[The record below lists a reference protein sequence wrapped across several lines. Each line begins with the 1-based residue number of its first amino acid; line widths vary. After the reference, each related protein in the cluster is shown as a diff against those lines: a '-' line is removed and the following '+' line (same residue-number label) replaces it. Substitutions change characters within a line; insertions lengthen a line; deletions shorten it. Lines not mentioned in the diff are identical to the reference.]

1 MNYDKQYIE
10 QLLNRFLEGE
20 STIAEEEIL
29 ARYFAT
35 HTVDSNWEPYKQM
48 FAYFESGMSSDN
60 ALGAAST
67 NIIKVNW
74 RKVMGIAASVAIMLG
89 IGVTALIYNYSK
101 PAKQNILID
110 PAVPP
115 HEVLSHNTSSEPETI
130 KPCDPSDGDIKTI
143 KRTPQRA
150 SSSSRAAIEIEIEI
164 AEKKYAEQKAEEMQ
178 WVEDAIAATYAQ
190 AEQQQL
196 ELERQIERE
205 YEQTCLAQLPEEPVI
220 PVP

>member
-48 FAYFESGMSSDN
+48 FAYFESGMSTYN
-60 ALGAAST
+60 APGAAST

-74 RKVMGIAASVAIMLG
+74 SKVMGIAASVAIMLG
-89 IGVTALIYNYSK
+89 IGVTAILYNFDK

-130 KPCDPSDGDIKTI
+130 KPCDPSEGDIKTI
-143 KRTPQRA
+143 KRTPQSA
-150 SSSSRAAIEIEIEI
+150 SSSSRAAIEIEI
-164 AEKKYAEQKAEEMQ
+164 AEKKYIEQKAEEMQ

>member
-48 FAYFESGMSSDN
+48 FAYFESGMSADD
-60 ALGAAST
+60 APGAAST
-67 NIIKVNW
+67 NIVRVNW
-74 RKVMGIAASVAIMLG
+74 RKMMGIAASVAIMLG
-89 IGVTALIYNYSK
+89 IGITALIYNYSK

-130 KPCDPSDGDIKTI
+130 KPCDPSEGDIKTI

-150 SSSSRAAIEIEIEI
+150 SSSSRAAIEIEI
-164 AEKKYAEQKAEEMQ
+164 AEKKYIEQKAEEMQ

>member
-35 HTVDSNWEPYKQM
+35 HTVDSNWEPYKHM
-48 FAYFESGMSSDN
+48 FAYFESGMSTYN
-60 ALGAAST
+60 APGAAST

-130 KPCDPSDGDIKTI
+130 KPCDPSEGDIKTI

-150 SSSSRAAIEIEIEI
+150 SSSSRAAIEIEI
-164 AEKKYAEQKAEEMQ
+164 AEKKYIEQKAEEMQ

-205 YEQTCLAQLPEEPVI
+205 YEQTCLAQLPVEPVI

>member
-10 QLLNRFLEGE
+10 QLLNKFLEGE

-35 HTVDSNWEPYKQM
+35 HTVDSEWEPYKQM
-48 FAYFESGMSSDN
+48 FAYFESGMSTYN
-60 ALGAAST
+60 APGAAST

-130 KPCDPSDGDIKTI
+130 KPCDASEGDIKTI

-150 SSSSRAAIEIEIEI
+150 SSSSRAAIEIEI

-190 AEQQQL
+190 AELQQL

>member
-35 HTVDSNWEPYKQM
+35 HTVDSNWEPYKHM
-48 FAYFESGMSSDN
+48 FAYFESGMSTYN
-60 ALGAAST
+60 APGAAST

-89 IGVTALIYNYSK
+89 IGITALIYNYSK

-130 KPCDPSDGDIKTI
+130 KPCDPSEGDIKTI

-150 SSSSRAAIEIEIEI
+150 SSSSRAAIEIEI

>member
-35 HTVDSNWEPYKQM
+35 HTVDSEWEPYKQM
-48 FAYFESGMSSDN
+48 FAYFESGMSADD
-60 ALGAAST
+60 APGAAST

-130 KPCDPSDGDIKTI
+130 KPCDPSEGDIKTI

-150 SSSSRAAIEIEIEI
+150 SSSSRAAIEIEI
-164 AEKKYAEQKAEEMQ
+164 AEKKYIEQKAEEMQ

-205 YEQTCLAQLPEEPVI
+205 YEQTCLAQLPVEPVI

>member
-48 FAYFESGMSSDN
+48 FAYFESGMSAED
-60 ALGAAST
+60 APGAAST
-67 NIIKVNW
+67 NIVRVNW
-74 RKVMGIAASVAIMLG
+74 RKMMGMAASVAIMLG

-130 KPCDPSDGDIKTI
+130 KPCDPSEGDIKTI

-150 SSSSRAAIEIEIEI
+150 SSSSRAAIEIEI

>member
-35 HTVDSNWEPYKQM
+35 HTVDSEWEPYKQM
-48 FAYFESGMSSDN
+48 FAYFESGMSADD
-60 ALGAAST
+60 APGAAST
-67 NIIKVNW
+67 NIVRVNW
-74 RKVMGIAASVAIMLG
+74 RKMMGIAASVAIMLG

-130 KPCDPSDGDIKTI
+130 KPCDPSEGDIKTI

-150 SSSSRAAIEIEIEI
+150 SSSSRAAIEIEI
-164 AEKKYAEQKAEEMQ
+164 AEKKYVEQKAEEMQ

-205 YEQTCLAQLPEEPVI
+205 YEQTCLAQLPDDPVI

>member
-35 HTVDSNWEPYKQM
+35 HTVDSNWEPYKHM
-48 FAYFESGMSSDN
+48 FAYFESGMSTYN
-60 ALGAAST
+60 APGAAST

-130 KPCDPSDGDIKTI
+130 KPCDPSEGDIKTI

-150 SSSSRAAIEIEIEI
+150 SSSSRAAIEIKI
-164 AEKKYAEQKAEEMQ
+164 AEKKYIEQKAEEMQ

>member
-35 HTVDSNWEPYKQM
+35 HTVDSEWEPYKQM
-48 FAYFESGMSSDN
+48 FAYFESGMSADD
-60 ALGAAST
+60 APGAAST
-67 NIIKVNW
+67 NIVRVNW
-74 RKVMGIAASVAIMLG
+74 RKMMGIAASVAIMLG
-89 IGVTALIYNYSK
+89 IGITALIYNYSK

-130 KPCDPSDGDIKTI
+130 KPCDPSEGDIKTI

-150 SSSSRAAIEIEIEI
+150 SSSSRAAIEIEI
-164 AEKKYAEQKAEEMQ
+164 AEKKYVEQKAEEMQ

>member
-35 HTVDSNWEPYKQM
+35 HTVDSEWEPYKQM
-48 FAYFESGMSSDN
+48 FAYFESGMSADD
-60 ALGAAST
+60 APGAAST
-67 NIIKVNW
+67 NIVRVNW
-74 RKVMGIAASVAIMLG
+74 LKMMGIAASVAIMLG

-130 KPCDPSDGDIKTI
+130 KPCDPSEGDIKTI

-150 SSSSRAAIEIEIEI
+150 SSSSRAAIEIEI
-164 AEKKYAEQKAEEMQ
+164 AEKKYVEQKAEEMQ

>member
-48 FAYFESGMSSDN
+48 FAYFESGMN
-60 ALGAAST
+60 EEVATKPAST
-67 NIIKVNW
+67 DIIKIDW
-74 RKVMGIAASVAIMLG
+74 LKVMGMAASVAIMLG

-115 HEVLSHNTSSEPETI
+115 HEVLSHNTSLEPETI
-130 KPCDPSDGDIKTI
+130 KPCDPSEGDIKTI

-150 SSSSRAAIEIEIEI
+150 SSSSRAAIEIEI

-190 AEQQQL
+190 AELQQL
-196 ELERQIERE
+196 ELEMQIERE

>member
-1 MNYDKQYIE
+1 MKYDKQYIE

-48 FAYFESGMSSDN
+48 FAYFESGMSTDN
-60 ALGAAST
+60 APGAAST

-130 KPCDPSDGDIKTI
+130 KPCDPSEGDIKTI

-150 SSSSRAAIEIEIEI
+150 SSSSRAAIEIEI

>member
-35 HTVDSNWEPYKQM
+35 HTVDSNWEPYKHM
-48 FAYFESGMSSDN
+48 FAYFESGMSTYN
-60 ALGAAST
+60 APGAAST

-130 KPCDPSDGDIKTI
+130 KPCDPSEGDIKTI

-150 SSSSRAAIEIEIEI
+150 SSSSRAAIEIEI

>member
-48 FAYFESGMSSDN
+48 FAYFESGMSADD
-60 ALGAAST
+60 APGAAST
-67 NIIKVNW
+67 NIVRVNW
-74 RKVMGIAASVAIMLG
+74 RKMMGIAASVAIMLG
-89 IGVTALIYNYSK
+89 IGITALIYNYSK

-130 KPCDPSDGDIKTI
+130 KPCDASEGDIKTI

-150 SSSSRAAIEIEIEI
+150 SSSSRAAIEIEI
-164 AEKKYAEQKAEEMQ
+164 AEKKYVEQKAEEMQ

>member
-1 MNYDKQYIE
+1 
-10 QLLNRFLEGE
+10 
-20 STIAEEEIL
+20 
-29 ARYFAT
+29 
-35 HTVDSNWEPYKQM
+35 M
-48 FAYFESGMSSDN
+48 FAYFESGMSTDN
-60 ALGAAST
+60 APGAAST

-130 KPCDPSDGDIKTI
+130 KPCDPSEGDIKTI

-150 SSSSRAAIEIEIEI
+150 SSSSRAAIEIEI
-164 AEKKYAEQKAEEMQ
+164 AEKKYIGQKAEEMQ

-220 PVP
+220 VVP

>member
-35 HTVDSNWEPYKQM
+35 HTVDSEWEPYKQM
-48 FAYFESGMSSDN
+48 FEYFESGMSADD
-60 ALGAAST
+60 APGAAST
-67 NIIKVNW
+67 NIVRVNW
-74 RKVMGIAASVAIMLG
+74 RKMMGIAASVAIMLG

-130 KPCDPSDGDIKTI
+130 KPCDASEGDIKTI

-150 SSSSRAAIEIEIEI
+150 SSSSRAAIEIEI

-178 WVEDAIAATYAQ
+178 WVEDAIAATYAE
-190 AEQQQL
+190 AEQRQL

-220 PVP
+220 VVP

>member
-1 MNYDKQYIE
+1 MKYDKQYIE

-48 FAYFESGMSSDN
+48 FAYFESGMSAED
-60 ALGAAST
+60 APGAAST

-74 RKVMGIAASVAIMLG
+74 SKVMGIAASVAIMLG
-89 IGVTALIYNYSK
+89 IGVTAILYNFDK
-101 PAKQNILID
+101 PAKQKILID

-130 KPCDPSDGDIKTI
+130 KPCYPSEGDIKTI

-150 SSSSRAAIEIEIEI
+150 SSSSRAAIEIEI
-164 AEKKYAEQKAEEMQ
+164 AEKKYIEQKAEEMQ

>member
-35 HTVDSNWEPYKQM
+35 HTVDSEWEPYKQM
-48 FAYFESGMSSDN
+48 FAYFESGMSADD
-60 ALGAAST
+60 APGAAST
-67 NIIKVNW
+67 NIVRVNW
-74 RKVMGIAASVAIMLG
+74 RKMMGIAASVAIMLG
-89 IGVTALIYNYSK
+89 IGITALIYNYSK

-130 KPCDPSDGDIKTI
+130 KPCDLSEGDIKTI

-150 SSSSRAAIEIEIEI
+150 SSSSRAAIEIEI

-190 AEQQQL
+190 AELQQL

>member
-35 HTVDSNWEPYKQM
+35 HTVDSEWEPYKQM
-48 FAYFESGMSSDN
+48 FAYFESGMSADD
-60 ALGAAST
+60 APGAAST
-67 NIIKVNW
+67 NIVRVNW
-74 RKVMGIAASVAIMLG
+74 RKMMGIAASVAIMLG

-130 KPCDPSDGDIKTI
+130 KPCDPSEGDIKTI

-150 SSSSRAAIEIEIEI
+150 SSSSRAAIEIEI
-164 AEKKYAEQKAEEMQ
+164 AEKKYVEQKAEEMQ

-205 YEQTCLAQLPEEPVI
+205 YEQTCLAQLPEEPII

>member
-48 FAYFESGMSSDN
+48 FAYFESGMSTDN
-60 ALGAAST
+60 APGAAST

-74 RKVMGIAASVAIMLG
+74 SKVMGIAASVAIMLS

-115 HEVLSHNTSSEPETI
+115 HEVLSHKTSSEPETI
-130 KPCDPSDGDIKTI
+130 KPCDPSEGDIKTI

-150 SSSSRAAIEIEIEI
+150 SSSSRAAIEIEI
-164 AEKKYAEQKAEEMQ
+164 AEKKYIEQKAEEMQ

>member
-10 QLLNRFLEGE
+10 QLLNRFLEGK

-48 FAYFESGMSSDN
+48 FAYFESGMSAED
-60 ALGAAST
+60 APGAAST
-67 NIIKVNW
+67 NIVRVNW
-74 RKVMGIAASVAIMLG
+74 RKMMGIAASVAIMLG

-130 KPCDPSDGDIKTI
+130 KPCDPSEGDIKTI

-150 SSSSRAAIEIEIEI
+150 SSSSRAAIEIEI

>member
-48 FAYFESGMSSDN
+48 FAYFESGMSAED
-60 ALGAAST
+60 APGAAST
-67 NIIKVNW
+67 NIVRVNW

-130 KPCDPSDGDIKTI
+130 KPCDPSEGDIKTI

-150 SSSSRAAIEIEIEI
+150 SSSSRAAIEIEI
-164 AEKKYAEQKAEEMQ
+164 AEKKYIEQKAEEMQ

>member
-48 FAYFESGMSSDN
+48 FAYFESGMSTDN
-60 ALGAAST
+60 APGAAST

-130 KPCDPSDGDIKTI
+130 KPCDPSEGDIKTI

-150 SSSSRAAIEIEIEI
+150 SSSSREAIEIEI

>member
-35 HTVDSNWEPYKQM
+35 HTVDSNWEPYKHM
-48 FAYFESGMSSDN
+48 FAYFESGMSTYN
-60 ALGAAST
+60 APGAAST

-130 KPCDPSDGDIKTI
+130 KPCDPSEGDIKTI

-150 SSSSRAAIEIEIEI
+150 SSSSRAAIEIKI
-164 AEKKYAEQKAEEMQ
+164 AEKKYIEQKAEEMQ

-205 YEQTCLAQLPEEPVI
+205 YEQTCLAQLPVEPVI

>member
-35 HTVDSNWEPYKQM
+35 HTVDSEWEPYKQM
-48 FAYFESGMSSDN
+48 FAYFESGMSADD
-60 ALGAAST
+60 APGAAST

-130 KPCDPSDGDIKTI
+130 KPCDASEGDIKTI

-150 SSSSRAAIEIEIEI
+150 SSSSRAAIEIEI
-164 AEKKYAEQKAEEMQ
+164 AEKKYIEQKAEEMQ

>member
-48 FAYFESGMSSDN
+48 FAYFESGMSTDN
-60 ALGAAST
+60 APGAAST

-130 KPCDPSDGDIKTI
+130 KPCDPSEGDIKTI

-150 SSSSRAAIEIEIEI
+150 SSSSRAAIEIEI

-190 AEQQQL
+190 AELQQL

>member
-20 STIAEEEIL
+20 STIAEEKIL

-35 HTVDSNWEPYKQM
+35 HIVDSNWEPYKHM

-130 KPCDPSDGDIKTI
+130 KPCDPSEGDIKTI

-150 SSSSRAAIEIEIEI
+150 SSSSRAAIEIEI

>member
-35 HTVDSNWEPYKQM
+35 HTVDSEWESYKQM
-48 FAYFESGMSSDN
+48 FAYFESGMSAED
-60 ALGAAST
+60 APGAAST
-67 NIIKVNW
+67 NIVRVNW
-74 RKVMGIAASVAIMLG
+74 RKMMGIAASVAIMLG
-89 IGVTALIYNYSK
+89 IGITALIYNYSK

-130 KPCDPSDGDIKTI
+130 KPCDASEGDIKTI

-150 SSSSRAAIEIEIEI
+150 SSSSRAAIEIEI

-196 ELERQIERE
+196 ELEMQIERE

>member
-1 MNYDKQYIE
+1 MKYDKQYIE

-35 HTVDSNWEPYKQM
+35 HTVDSEWESYKQM

-67 NIIKVNW
+67 NIVRVNW
-74 RKVMGIAASVAIMLG
+74 RKMMGMAASVAIMLG

-130 KPCDPSDGDIKTI
+130 KPCDPSEGDIKTI

-150 SSSSRAAIEIEIEI
+150 SSSSRAAIEIEI
-164 AEKKYAEQKAEEMQ
+164 AEKKYIEQKAEEMQ

>member
-48 FAYFESGMSSDN
+48 FAYFESGMSTYN
-60 ALGAAST
+60 APGAAST

-130 KPCDPSDGDIKTI
+130 KPCDPSEGDIKTI

-150 SSSSRAAIEIEIEI
+150 SSSSRAAIEIEI

>member
-48 FAYFESGMSSDN
+48 FAYFESGMSTDN
-60 ALGAAST
+60 APGAAST

-130 KPCDPSDGDIKTI
+130 KPCDASEGDIKTI

-150 SSSSRAAIEIEIEI
+150 SSSSRAAIEIEI

>member
-35 HTVDSNWEPYKQM
+35 HTVDSEWEPYKQM
-48 FAYFESGMSSDN
+48 FAYFESGMSSDD
-60 ALGAAST
+60 APGAAST
-67 NIIKVNW
+67 NIVRVNW

-130 KPCDPSDGDIKTI
+130 KPCDPSEGDIKTI

-150 SSSSRAAIEIEIEI
+150 SSSSRAAIEIEI
-164 AEKKYAEQKAEEMQ
+164 AEKKYIEQKAEEMQ

>member
-10 QLLNRFLEGE
+10 KLLNRFLEGE

-48 FAYFESGMSSDN
+48 FAYFESGMSAED
-60 ALGAAST
+60 APGAAST
-67 NIIKVNW
+67 NIVRVNW
-74 RKVMGIAASVAIMLG
+74 RKMMGMAASVAIMLG
-89 IGVTALIYNYSK
+89 LGVTALIYNYSK

-130 KPCDPSDGDIKTI
+130 KPCDASEGDIKTI

-150 SSSSRAAIEIEIEI
+150 SSSSRAAIEIEI
-164 AEKKYAEQKAEEMQ
+164 AEKKYIEQKAEEMQ

>member
-29 ARYFAT
+29 AQYFTT
-35 HTVDSNWEPYKQM
+35 HTVDSEWEPYKQM
-48 FAYFESGMSSDN
+48 FAYFESGMSTDD
-60 ALGAAST
+60 APGAAST
-67 NIIKVNW
+67 NIVRVNW

-89 IGVTALIYNYSK
+89 IGITALIYNYSK

-130 KPCDPSDGDIKTI
+130 KPCDPSEGDIKTI

-150 SSSSRAAIEIEIEI
+150 SSSSRAAIEIEI